1 MYIKLLIDNR
11 LYVLYNIVMNKYT
24 TLRILKTDR
33 EKLRHLEIVNR
44 RAAGE
49 IVSLLIDIALNMNY
63 IPVIVGT
70 VTGQEAKVEF
80 NNGSHTYTVRDS
92 GG

>member
-1 MYIKLLIDNR
+1 M
-11 LYVLYNIVMNKYT
+11 YNIVMKNKYT

-49 IVSLLIDIALNMNY
+49 IVSLLIDIALNMNC
-63 IPVIVGT
+63 IPVIGT

>member
-1 MYIKLLIDNR
+1 
-11 LYVLYNIVMNKYT
+11 MNKYT

-33 EKLRHLEIVNR
+33 EKLRILEIVNR

-49 IVSLLIDIALNMNY
+49 IVSLLIDIALHMNY

-80 NNGSHTYTVRDS
+80 NDGSHTYTVRDS

>member
-1 MYIKLLIDNR
+1 M
-11 LYVLYNIVMNKYT
+11 LYNIVMKNKYT

-33 EKLRHLEIVNR
+33 EKLRRLEIVNR

-49 IVSLLIDIALNMNY
+49 IVSLLIDIALHMNY
-63 IPVIVGT
+63 IPVIGT

-80 NNGSHTYTVRDS
+80 NNGSHTYTVQDS
-92 GG
+92 ND

>member
-1 MYIKLLIDNR
+1 MCIKLLIDNR
-11 LYVLYNIVMNKYT
+11 LYLLYNIVMNKYT

-33 EKLRHLEIVNR
+33 EKLRILEIVNR

-49 IVSLLIDIALNMNY
+49 IVSLLIDIALHMNY

-80 NNGSHTYTVRDS
+80 NDGSHTYTVRDS